1 MNSTKKLTLASM
13 LLAIGIILPQAFHS
27 IPNAGIIFLPMH
39 IPVLICGYIC
49 GPLFGIL
56 VGIITPVISN
66 IIFGMPVTLMLGQMC
81 IELGMYGL
89 SSGILNNILKIKN
102 EIVKNYIVLI
112 VSMII
117 GRVVYGICNALIL
130 KAGNYSL
137 EIWLTSAF
145 ISALPGIIIQI
156 VFIPVLVKNIK
167 KIL

>member
-1 MNSTKKLTLASM
+1 MNNTKKLTLASM

-49 GPLFGIL
+49 GPFFGIL
-56 VGIITPVISN
+56 VGIITPIISN
-66 IIFGMPVTLMLGQMC
+66 IIFGMPVTSMLGQMC

-156 VFIPVLVKNIK
+156 VFIPVLVNNIK